1 MIELRNVK
9 KKFDTDDKYIT
20 KDVSFSLKT
29 GQSLCIIGL
38 SGEGKSVLLKQIA
51 GLIKPTSGDIILND
65 VNITNLTE
73 DEMQNVSQKCGYVF
87 QFAALLDSLTIYDNI
102 ALPLTERNRPENEV
116 HEIVLDILKQVNLS
130 EDILNKYPSDISG
143 GMRKR
148 VGLARTL
155 VLNPEIILY
164 DEPTS
169 GLDPVNTKIIHDLMF
184 STNKK
189 YNTTSITISHDI
201 EIFKYVDLVAFL
213 YQGEINYFGPANSI
227 WDSKNEYIHQF
238 IRGLIDGPIQ

>member
-29 GQSLCIIGL
+29 GESLCIIGL

-51 GLIKPTSGDIILND
+51 GLIQPTSGDIILND
-65 VNITNLTE
+65 INITKLTE
-73 DEMQNVSQKCGYVF
+73 DEMQSVSQKCGYVF

-102 ALPLTERNRPENEV
+102 ALPLIERRQPTNEI
-116 HEIVLDILKQVNLS
+116 HEIVINILKQVNLS

-213 YQGEINYFGPANSI
+213 YQGEINYFGSASSI